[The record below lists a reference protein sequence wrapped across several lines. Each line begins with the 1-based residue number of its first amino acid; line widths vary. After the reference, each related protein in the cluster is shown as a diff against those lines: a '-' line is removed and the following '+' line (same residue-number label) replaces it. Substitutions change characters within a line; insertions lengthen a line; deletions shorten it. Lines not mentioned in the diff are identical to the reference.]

1 MVRLRDSSAIQRCI
15 HTETQ
20 MQPFR
25 GVIFREY
32 VGAHGFA
39 SCSDLDGIIFD
50 YLFVIYGTPAN
61 VIKTDVWKYWL
72 ESEQSL
78 GRVEKS
84 ERKRESEKN
93 PHQKNTKQSFT
104 GNLLQA
110 TSRLVHSC
118 LFSEERIHLQLSG
131 RLVITFIHTKNM
143 NWKHKQTRTKE
154 FAIIARICQINS
166 QVDIVGK

>member
-1 MVRLRDSSAIQRCI
+1 MVCLRDSSAIQRCI

-61 VIKTDVWKYWL
+61 VIKTDVWKYWM

-84 ERKRESEKN
+84 ERKRERK
-93 PHQKNTKQSFT
+93 K
-104 GNLLQA
+104 
-110 TSRLVHSC
+110 
-118 LFSEERIHLQLSG
+118 
-131 RLVITFIHTKNM
+131 IHTKK
-143 NWKHKQTRTKE
+143 KHE
-154 FAIIARICQINS
+154 AVFYW
-166 QVDIVGK
+166 